1 MNTYKARITSNPSR
15 IMEKSNNSSE
25 YVLINAEILEGP
37 AKGKIVAA
45 TRTIKNAEGV
55 TKSVPEIGTEVT
67 LYHQALES
75 SSEPGK
81 FVHFFEVSTGQVQT
95 SNDELT
101 GLFGLEAVKAQSI
114 GG

>member
-1 MNTYKARITSNPSR
+1 MNTYKAQIKSNPSR
-15 IMEKSNNSSE
+15 IMKKSNGSE

-81 FVHFFEVSTGQVQT
+81 YVHFFEVSTGQVQA

-101 GLFGLEAVKAQSI
+101 GLFGLEAVKAQAI
-114 GG
+114 GS